1 MGRGRCLRPVRA
13 GLCSGLCS
21 EGGPS
26 APAFPACVLLPS
38 SGSHTVT
45 GVLCRG
51 KRPKWGPEWPVQEWG
66 RGARATHPRGSLP
79 WEAGWPQ
86 RDTGGPSSGPGALV
100 PGEAVRTLARGGG
113 AGASGSRCGQSCRG
127 GQGPSGCLPGVAH
140 SWGVQLSNPVGLWEP
155 GHVPCPAA
163 WIWAGAGSG
172 QWVHS
177 RLGQRPHC
185 PAPTR
190 DEAETSARH
199 SALHWAVAP
208 LLPGLL
214 WQTQHRPHHA
224 PRSPE
229 VTPPWP

>member
-100 PGEAVRTLARGGG
+100 PGEAVRTLARGGRRRSFRKQMWAVLQGWPG
-113 AGASGSRCGQSCRG
+113 A
-127 GQGPSGCLPGVAH
+127 LGV
-140 SWGVQLSNPVGLWEP
+140 
-155 GHVPCPAA
+155 
-163 WIWAGAGSG
+163 
-172 QWVHS
+172 
-177 RLGQRPHC
+177 
-185 PAPTR
+185 
-190 DEAETSARH
+190 SARCC
-199 SALHWAVAP
+199 SLMGCAIK
-208 LLPGLL
+208 
-214 WQTQHRPHHA
+214 
-224 PRSPE
+224 
-229 VTPPWP
+229 